1 MDPPWETTVSLERT
15 VPDEGHFSDGTGT
28 DVKMWDGYRDGSG
41 LDISIEDC
49 ILPITDFGI
58 ADC

>member
-49 ILPITDFGI
+49 ILPIDP
-58 ADC
+58 A